1 MSLQL
6 AQEYKALIVTPPK
19 AITAD
24 ELSSAVSVEAYEN
37 DALAIV
43 TLGAI
48 TGSDTA
54 ITITVKGSD
63 ASGGTYATIGTF
75 TAVAT
80 TDDNKI
86 AAIPVSIGGSSAKFI
101 KFNFDI
107 SGTDTPTANVAA
119 VLMVRPT
126 VAADGINSA
135 TFAA

>member
-1 MSLQL
+1 MLNVS
-6 AQEYKALIVTPPK
+6 QELKALLVAAPQ

-24 ELSSAVSVEAYEN
+24 LLTSAVSVEAYEN

-86 AAIPVSIGGSSAKFI
+86 AAIPVAIGGSAAKFI
-101 KFNFDI
+101 KVNFDI
-107 SGTDTPTANVAA
+107 SGTDTPTANVSA
-119 VLMVRPT
+119 VLLVRPT
-126 VAADGINSA
+126 VAADGVNSA
-135 TFAA
+135 TFA